1 MKSFLTF
8 GDKILSLSMK
18 SRLKK
23 DQETRIHH
31 QIHNAWRVLPRTR
44 YQTHFCQRLLVS
56 VVGYLVCEVTLKL
69 LQYCNYIIIVMQIK
83 LMLLLLLLR
92 VPSFT

>member
-44 YQTHFCQRLLVS
+44 VSNTLLSAVAYFS
-56 VVGYLVCEVTLKL
+56 GRVVVVVVVESTV
-69 LQYCNYIIIVMQIK
+69 IHIVRI
-83 LMLLLLLLR
+83 
-92 VPSFT
+92 